1 MSFKDFV
8 TEDRRLFILRLLMDI
23 GGSGNESVIYT
34 GCRAAGHRRGVTRD
48 VVRADLEWLR
58 TRHLVIFEWYEDTVL
73 VAILTSR
80 GADVA
85 SGDVEV
91 EGVKRPTSFR

>member
-23 GGSGNESVIYT
+23 GGSANESVIYD

-48 VVRADLEWLR
+48 VVRSDLDWLR
-58 TRHLVIFEWYEDTVL
+58 QRHLVTFEWYDDIVL
-73 VAILTSR
+73 VAVLTQR
-80 GADVA
+80 GEDVA
-85 SGDVEV
+85 LGDAEV
-91 EGVKRPTSFR
+91 TGVKRPSVTR

>member
-1 MSFKDFV
+1 MSFKEFV
-8 TEDRRLFILRLLMDI
+8 NEDRRLFVLRLLADV
-23 GGSGNESVIYT
+23 GGSANESVIFD

-48 VVRADLEWLR
+48 LIRSDLEWLR

-73 VAILTSR
+73 VAVLTSR

-85 SGDVEV
+85 SGDAEV
-91 EGVKRPTSFR
+91 AGVKRPSSFR